1 VPGQT
6 AYQRA
11 LAGFSRAF
19 PGGLWSRE
27 LAQHFGTRTK
37 KDLEAHELRKA
48 VETPRAGFEASL
60 RKRVRTV
67 LAG

>member
-1 VPGQT
+1 
-6 AYQRA
+6 
-11 LAGFSRAF
+11 
-19 PGGLWSRE
+19 
-27 LAQHFGTRTK
+27 
-37 KDLEAHELRKA
+37 KA